1 MQRMPVYILFSLVI
15 KNVNLKDK
23 NMKVTSEYTSYE
35 NGNNNL
41 LVFYIETVPAA

>member
-35 NGNNNL
+35 NGNNML

>member
-1 MQRMPVYILFSLVI
+1 MQMMPVYILFSLVI

-35 NGNNNL
+35 NGNNKL
-41 LVFYIETVPAA
+41 LVFYIKTVPAA